1 MTASRPADSG
11 KPEPEPRPQT
21 GEVLFAESDF
31 HALSDPLSRDT
42 QFDDARLAT
51 RRKLGALGK
60 QLVARAKTDGL
71 ALDSRTSIHHPRPF
85 NGMVVRR
92 LWTYVMR
99 AKSEKTQLRKV
110 LGRDLAKDL
119 DAAYRNAYLCLAIEH
134 DVLEVSLR
142 IHSDAWFDGQN
153 LTKRI
158 AAEGRGPLLEQLNA
172 LRGFTLRMHDWK
184 GTWELGDL
192 GDDRLEEFLGYYEA
206 GTHRLVVERRWPAPA
221 GGRQPA
227 CGPEAVAEMLGE
239 AERLFPFYRFLA
251 WSEESS
257 FLFSE

>member
-1 MTASRPADSG
+1 MTASRSTDSA

-21 GEVLFAESDF
+21 GEIAFTEGDF
-31 HALSDPLSRDT
+31 HALGDPLSRDT

-60 QLVARAKTDGL
+60 QLVARGKQAEL

-99 AKSEKTQLRKV
+99 AKSEKSRLRKV

-119 DAAYRNAYLCLAIEH
+119 DAAFRNAYLCLAIEG
-134 DVLEVSLR
+134 DALEVSLR

-153 LTKRI
+153 LTKRL
-158 AAEGRGPLLEQLNA
+158 AAEGRGPFLEQLNQ
-172 LRGFTLRMHDWK
+172 LSGFTLRMHDWK
-184 GTWELGDL
+184 GRWELGEL

-221 GGRQPA
+221 GARQAA
-227 CGPEAVAEMLGE
+227 CDPGAVTEMLGE
-239 AERLFPFYRFLA
+239 AERLFPLYRFLA

-257 FLFSE
+257 FLF